1 MQDDMRP
8 DPPPAILMR
17 LLFGKQTTASLA
29 AVAKLGIADRMGQE
43 PVHVD
48 ELAAEAGAHSPS
60 LYRVMRLLAALGVFR
75 EEEGHKFAL
84 TPVGELLKTDNPG
97 SMRYTAM
104 MLGDDW
110 AIKAYAHMADCIRTG
125 GDGLTM
131 AFGKNVFDYF
141 AEHPAQ
147 AETFHKA
154 MTNGSTGAG
163 RSVVA
168 AYDFTGIKRLA
179 DVGGGHGVLIATILQ
194 RYPDM
199 RGVLFDLPEVVD
211 GIPEARLQECGG
223 RLTVEAGSFFERVP
237 EGCDAYLMKSIIH
250 DWSDAHATRI
260 LENIRAKL
268 PHDGRVL
275 LCELVVTDDPGL
287 TPAKM
292 LDIEMLAVT
301 VGGKERTRAE
311 FAELFAA
318 AGLKLNRIVTTP
330 TAVCVIE
337 AVPA

>member
-1 MQDDMRP
+1 MQ
-8 DPPPAILMR
+8 
-17 LLFGKQTTASLA
+17 
-29 AVAKLGIADRMGQE
+29 
-43 PVHVD
+43 
-48 ELAAEAGAHSPS
+48 
-60 LYRVMRLLAALGVFR
+60 
-75 EEEGHKFAL
+75 
-84 TPVGELLKTDNPG
+84 
-97 SMRYTAM
+97 
-104 MLGDDW
+104 
-110 AIKAYAHMADCIRTG
+110 
-125 GDGLTM
+125 
-131 AFGKNVFDYF
+131 
-141 AEHPAQ
+141 
-147 AETFHKA
+147 
-154 MTNGSTGAG
+154 
-163 RSVVA
+163 
-168 AYDFTGIKRLA
+168 
-179 DVGGGHGVLIATILQ
+179 
-194 RYPDM
+194 
-199 RGVLFDLPEVVD
+199 GVLFDLPEVVD

-250 DWSDAHATRI
+250 DWSDTHATRI